1 MTTHV
6 NHGNPFAGINRAPN
20 TRGDERKPLGGN
32 RFLPIFSDC
41 YVSPPAMLRTVWLF
55 RNSRLTAEMEFLRT
69 GISLWPTAHAGP
81 ECRQADN
88 FGGLRFWADW

>member
-1 MTTHV
+1 
-6 NHGNPFAGINRAPN
+6 
-20 TRGDERKPLGGN
+20 
-32 RFLPIFSDC
+32 
-41 YVSPPAMLRTVWLF
+41 MLRTVWLF

-88 FGGLRFWADW
+88 FGGLRFWADLGTTLGKPQTVDLADVGVLGHAETGSDFAC